1 MPVLAETI
9 SPELNADPKRAR
21 ILDGAMK
28 VFLAYGFSRTTMD
41 DIARAAEVSRPAL
54 YLLFRNKT
62 DIYRA
67 LAADFVQE
75 ALDQARTALANEG
88 ALVQRLEQA
97 IQCAM
102 HRLREVED
110 SPHGAEILDMKN
122 SLAGDI
128 VAAGRAGMG
137 SLVEEA
143 IAAEAGR
150 AGVNLAERG
159 LSERVLSDLLLDAID
174 GMKMRALPREEQQ
187 AATLGYIAL
196 IGRLLAG

>member
-1 MPVLAETI
+1 MPALLIPSASEPAVDA
-9 SPELNADPKRAR
+9 RRVR
-21 ILDGAMK
+21 ILDGSMK

-54 YLLFRNKT
+54 YLLFKNKT

-67 LAADFVQE
+67 LATDFVDE
-75 ALDQARTALANEG
+75 ALTQARAALAKEG
-88 ALVQRLEQA
+88 GLVPRLERA
-97 IQCAM
+97 VQCAM

-122 SLAGDI
+122 SLAGDV

-143 IAAEAGR
+143 ITAEARR
-150 AGVNLAERG
+150 AGVHLAERG
-159 LSERVLSDLLLDAID
+159 LSARMLSDLLLDAID
-174 GMKMRALPREEQQ
+174 GMKMRALPREEQE
-187 AATLGYIAL
+187 AATASYIAL
-196 IGRLLAG
+196 IGRLLEI

>member
-1 MPVLAETI
+1 MTALAKANP
-9 SPELNADPKRAR
+9 PELNADPKRAR

-67 LAADFVQE
+67 LATDFVQE

-88 ALVQRLEQA
+88 ALVQRLEGA

-110 SPHGAEILDMKN
+110 SPHGAEIMDMKN

-143 IAAEAGR
+143 IAAEARR
-150 AGVNLAERG
+150 AGVRLVERG
-159 LSERVLSDLLLDAID
+159 LSARMLSDLLLDAID

-187 AATLGYIAL
+187 AATASYIAS